1 MLSFITHGAVKREE
15 SLFQK
20 AVDVDTQ
27 FVPTFTA
34 PPLPRNASFTENDVN
49 RLCGN
54 NVQCRFDF
62 KVTGQKQIAEA
73 TIRTSQWFDRC
84 ERFNSQVPTTC
95 VFHFHISLY
104 FCKTIRDTHIFTK
117 SNILPCHGAQS
128 FLTLEYIFH
137 VSNMGKTS
145 LTQLRTCI
153 LCAGQFR
160 F

>member
-1 MLSFITHGAVKREE
+1 MLSFITPGAVKREE

-34 PPLPRNASFTENDVN
+34 PHLPRNASFTKNDVD

-73 TIRTSQWFDRC
+73 TIRTSQWFEALRTFQ
-84 ERFNSQVPTTC
+84 RPGTNN
-95 VFHFHISLY
+95 LY
-104 FCKTIRDTHIFTK
+104 FSFPHQSVFLEFFLEIRTSLETK
-117 SNILPCHGAQS
+117 PNILQIIFVWSSWVFPCHGAQS
-128 FLTLEYIFH
+128 FLRLE
-137 VSNMGKTS
+137 
-145 LTQLRTCI
+145 
-153 LCAGQFR
+153 
-160 F
+160 